1 MLTLIK
7 REIEDNIVHFIVAV
21 ILAAIII
28 AIGISMAYR
37 SESGGMDAID
47 RFLQDVLLL
56 LAISLLAIWCTLLC
70 GMGVGQ
76 MYTDRTKKISSFL
89 LTLPVTRRRI
99 LIARVIAGIL
109 AILLVLVPVT
119 VTVLVLLQRFGPPIP
134 FYNNLVFRIFIAAF
148 LVSFACYCIGL
159 HGGWNSGK
167 VAPTLGSL
175 FLALIFIPLVII
187 KGISPQVFVIL
198 LLFIAALLIRTWQK
212 FMTTSL

>member
-21 ILAAIII
+21 MLAAIII
-28 AIGISMAYR
+28 AMGISIAYR
-37 SESGGMDAID
+37 LESDDTNAID
-47 RFLQDVLLL
+47 RFLQGASPL
-56 LAISLLAIWCTLLC
+56 IAIWCTLGLC

-76 MYTDRTKKISSFL
+76 MYGDRTKKISSFL

-99 LIARVIAGIL
+99 LIARIIAGIL

-119 VTVLVLLQRFGPPIP
+119 VTALVLLQRFGPPIP
-134 FYNNLVFRIFIAAF
+134 LYNDLVFRIFIAAF
-148 LVSFACYCIGL
+148 LISFACYCIGL
-159 HGGWNSGK
+159 HGGWDAGK

-175 FLALIFIPLVII
+175 LLTLIFIPLVIV
-187 KGISPQVFVIL
+187 KGISPQAFVIL
-198 LLFIAALLIRTWQK
+198 SLFIAALLIRIWHK